1 MPKPYCYLDTHI
13 NSLSITQSLVHLRQQ
28 QPFTPHMH
36 TVLLA
41 LRLAQPHLKSAD
53 LSTIHAFLEQ
63 IESEQIVSLVTQI
76 KQQLTRMQVLK
87 LQHEQ
92 DAVYVAYLKDQ
103 TQQLDVCIQT
113 LWGDSML
120 LTLQLNSQ
128 LPQPTWQLKQSE
140 AHLIATQEI
149 LTTLDPAQSP
159 EHKVLAQSVEDAVD
173 LWVTAKDPNDE
184 HFWDYFPA
192 ISLVSVSLAIYE
204 LFKRY
209 QQQEI
214 SWQEFKW
221 MAAKV
226 SGLKVS
232 KIAAIGLML
241 GLPVIGQVT
250 GAYLVTR
257 LLLNAK
263 ATWFDQDSALYRDIQ
278 QKLKRQRQS
287 KSSE

>member
-1 MPKPYCYLDTHI
+1 MPKPYCYLDTQI
-13 NSLSITQSLVHLRQQ
+13 NRLSITQCLVSVLQQ
-28 QPFTPHMH
+28 QRLNEKIH

-41 LRLAQPHLKSAD
+41 LRLSEPQLKSAD
-53 LSTIHAFLEQ
+53 LPEIQEFLSH
-63 IESEQIVSLVTQI
+63 IDAAQIVNVVAKI
-76 KQQLTRMQVLK
+76 KAQLAVIHVLK

-92 DAVYVAYLKDQ
+92 DYIFVAYLKHQ
-103 TQQLDVCIQT
+103 TQQLEVCMQT
-113 LWGDSML
+113 LWGDGLL
-120 LTLQLNSQ
+120 LTFEVSVHAGQSH
-128 LPQPTWQLKQSE
+128 WQLKNTEES
-140 AHLIATQEI
+140 LIAGQQI
-149 LTTLDPAQSP
+149 LASLPDQNSSAD
-159 EHKVLAQSVEDAVD
+159 KLLLQSVEDAVD

-192 ISLVSVSLAIYE
+192 ISIVSVSLAIYA

-250 GAYLVTR
+250 GAYLVAR

-263 ATWFDQDSALYRDIQ
+263 ATWFDQDSALYRDLQ
-278 QKLKRQRQS
+278 QKFKR
-287 KSSE
+287 

>member
-53 LSTIHAFLEQ
+53 LSIIHAFLEQ

-87 LQHEQ
+87 LQYEQ

>member
-1 MPKPYCYLDTHI
+1 MPKPYCYLDTYI

-53 LSTIHAFLEQ
+53 LSTIYAFLEQ

>member
-53 LSTIHAFLEQ
+53 LSTIYAFLEQ

-221 MAAKV
+221 MVAKF
-226 SGLKVS
+226 L
-232 KIAAIGLML
+232 A
-241 GLPVIGQVT
+241 
-250 GAYLVTR
+250 
-257 LLLNAK
+257 
-263 ATWFDQDSALYRDIQ
+263 
-278 QKLKRQRQS
+278 
-287 KSSE
+287 

>member
-53 LSTIHAFLEQ
+53 LSTIYAFLEQ

-113 LWGDSML
+113 LWGHSML

>member
-1 MPKPYCYLDTHI
+1 MPKPYCYLDTQI
-13 NSLSITQSLVHLRQQ
+13 NSLSITQSLVSLRQQ
-28 QPFTPHMH
+28 QPFNPHMH
-36 TVLLA
+36 SVLLA

-53 LSTIHAFLEQ
+53 LSIIHAFLEQ
-63 IESEQIVSLVTQI
+63 IDSEQIVSLVAQI
-76 KQQLTRMQVLK
+76 KQQLALMQILK

-92 DAVYVAYLKDQ
+92 DEVYVGYLKDQ
-103 TQQLDVCIQT
+103 TQQLEVCLQT

-120 LTLQLNSQ
+120 LTLQLNTQ
-128 LPQPTWQLKQSE
+128 LPQPTWQLKAPE
-140 AHLIATQEI
+140 DHFIAAQQI
-149 LTTLDPAQSP
+149 LTSLDAKARP

-192 ISLVSVSLAIYE
+192 ISLVTVSLAIYE

-209 QQQEI
+209 QKQEI

-221 MAAKV
+221 MAAKI

-250 GAYLVTR
+250 CAYLVAR

-263 ATWFDQDSALYRDIQ
+263 TTWFDQDNALYRDIQ
-278 QKLKRQRQS
+278 
-287 KSSE
+287 

>member
-53 LSTIHAFLEQ
+53 LSTIYAFLEQ